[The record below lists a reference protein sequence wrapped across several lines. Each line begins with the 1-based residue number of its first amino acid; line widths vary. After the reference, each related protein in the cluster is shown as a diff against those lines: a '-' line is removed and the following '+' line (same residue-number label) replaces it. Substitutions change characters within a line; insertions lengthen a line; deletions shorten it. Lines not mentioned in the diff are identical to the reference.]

1 MKSVVHSSHQNL
13 CFQLSN
19 YKRETNNRKRP
30 RDFFFAGGGG
40 GGEGL
45 GRRGLRAFM
54 TRKMSDVNSNS

>member
-30 RDFFFAGGGG
+30 RDFFLQGRGGGG
-40 GGEGL
+40 GG